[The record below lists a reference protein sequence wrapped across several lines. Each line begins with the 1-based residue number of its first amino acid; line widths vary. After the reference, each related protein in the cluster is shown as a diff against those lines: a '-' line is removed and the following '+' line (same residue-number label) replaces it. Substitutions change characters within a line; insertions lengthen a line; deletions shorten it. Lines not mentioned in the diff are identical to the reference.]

1 MSDYFDQRAKD
12 WDANPARV
20 ERARSVAQAIRKSV
34 ALTRKTSALEYGCGT
49 GLLSFA
55 LHQDLG
61 QITLADSSA
70 GMLAV
75 LREKIASA
83 QVENLTPLLLDL
95 ASDPLPAE
103 RFDLLY
109 TLMTLHHIPDTDSI
123 LASFHA
129 LLNSSGALC
138 IADLDK
144 EDGSFHGPGFDGH
157 NGFDRAQLAENLAK
171 IGFKNITST
180 IIYHV
185 PKEVN
190 GQPKTYP
197 LFLLTAQKDQT

>member
-20 ERARSVAQAIRKSV
+20 ERARVVAQAIREKIM
-34 ALTRKTSALEYGCGT
+34 LTRNMSACEYGCGT

-55 LHQDLG
+55 LHQELG
-61 QITLADSSA
+61 PITLADSST

-75 LREKIASA
+75 LGEKIAA
-83 QVENLTPLLLDL
+83 GNVENMTPLLLDL
-95 ASDPLPAE
+95 ATDPLPAQ

-109 TLMTLHHIPDTDSI
+109 TLMTLHHIPVLDPI
-123 LASFHA
+123 LEHFHS
-129 LLNSSGALC
+129 LLNPAGTLC

-157 NGFDRAQLAENLAK
+157 NGFDRSKLAARLEQ
-171 IGFKNITST
+171 IGFTNISSE
-180 IIYHV
+180 IIYQVMREVDGTKV
-185 PKEVN
+185 PF
-190 GQPKTYP
+190 P
-197 LFLLTAQKDQT
+197 LFLLVAQKK

>member
-20 ERARSVAQAIRKSV
+20 ERARVVAQAIRQSV
-34 ALTRKTSALEYGCGT
+34 VLTRSMSALEYGCGT

-55 LHQDLG
+55 LHQDVG

-75 LREKIASA
+75 LREKIDSA
-83 QVENLTPLLLDL
+83 KVGNLTPLYLDL
-95 ASDPLPAE
+95 AADPLPAE

-109 TLMTLHHIPDTDSI
+109 TLMTLHHILDTDSV

-129 LLNSSGALC
+129 LLNPSGSLC

-157 NGFDRAQLAENLAK
+157 NGFDRAQLAEKLAK
-171 IGFKNITST
+171 IGFENITST
-180 IIYHV
+180 IIYQV
-185 PKEVN
+185 PKAVN
-190 GQPKTYP
+190 GQQKNFP
-197 LFLLTAQKDQT
+197 LFLLIARKG

>member
-12 WDANPARV
+12 WDANPDRV
-20 ERARSVAQAIRKSV
+20 ERARIVAQAIRQSV
-34 ALTRKTSALEYGCGT
+34 ALTRKMSALEYGCGT

-55 LHQDLG
+55 LHQDVG

-75 LREKIASA
+75 LREKIDSA
-83 QVENLTPLLLDL
+83 KVGNLIPLQLDL
-95 ASDPLPAE
+95 ATDPLPAE

-109 TLMTLHHIPDTDSI
+109 TLMTLHHIPDTDPV

-129 LLNSSGALC
+129 LLKPSGSLC
-138 IADLDK
+138 IADLEQ
-144 EDGSFHGPGFDGH
+144 EDGSFHGLGFDGH
-157 NGFDRAQLAENLAK
+157 NGFDRARLAEKLAK
-171 IGFKNITST
+171 IGFKNITSS

-190 GQPKTYP
+190 GQPKAYP
-197 LFLLTAQKDQT
+197 LFLLTAQKD